1 MRNIIGIFTTLV
13 LLCVA
18 CSKAPEYVIS
28 EDTMAALMADMYKAE
43 AIMDDETNMFQ
54 NDSMKMVLRQSVMM
68 KHGVTHEQ
76 FDTSL
81 IWYAHNLE
89 VYDKV
94 YEEVEKLLDEEYKEL
109 SKSDF
114 TSVATTIS
122 GDVKPSVPR
131 FRAVGDTADIWG
143 RSRTWVLLPGFTRN
157 IIKYDIKP
165 DKECMSGDRYELAF
179 KVQNIRRSLRLYMG
193 VDYKDGS
200 TAYRYATVSGE
211 GWKSY
216 KIQSDSTREVTRIYG
231 YITYNSQQRQAVY
244 VDSVELLRTHLDRSN
259 YSALISHQKWVGM
272 SKNTE
277 DEEDLQSKK
286 KTDGGVVK
294 KIKAEN
300 QVVSADDGSKVKEK
314 FKKLHD
320 AEIEN
325 ESASKNPRLNKVK
338 RTSQQ

>member
-1 MRNIIGIFTTLV
+1 MRKIIGIFTTVV
-13 LLCVA
+13 LLGVA
-18 CSKAPEYVIS
+18 CSKAPEHVIS

-43 AIMDDETNMFQ
+43 ALMDDETSMFQ
-54 NDSMKMVLRQSVMM
+54 NDSMKMALRQSVMM

-114 TSVATTIS
+114 TSVATTVS

-143 RSRTWVLLPGFTRN
+143 RSRTWVLLPGFARN

-179 KVQNIRRSLRLYMG
+179 KVQNMRRSIRLFMG

-231 YITYNSQQRQAVY
+231 YMTYNSQQRQAVY

-259 YSALISHQKWVGM
+259 YSALLNHQKWVGM
-272 SKNTE
+272 SEKTDN
-277 DEEDLQSKK
+277 EEDLQSKK
-286 KTDGGVVK
+286 KADGGNVK
-294 KIKAEN
+294 KIKKEDSPIN
-300 QVVSADDGSKVKEK
+300 TDKKSKLNEK
-314 FKKLHD
+314 FKELKEVD
-320 AEIEN
+320 IEN
-325 ESASKNPRLNKVK
+325 ESATKNPRLNKVK
-338 RTSQQ
+338 RTSN